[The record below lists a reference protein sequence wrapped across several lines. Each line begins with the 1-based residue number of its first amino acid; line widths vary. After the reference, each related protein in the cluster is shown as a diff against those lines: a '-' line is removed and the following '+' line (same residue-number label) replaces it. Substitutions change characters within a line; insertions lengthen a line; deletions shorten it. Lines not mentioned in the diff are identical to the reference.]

1 MAVLQFWNGCKFSRN
16 KGREGEGERERE
28 RDGNLKEFGFDFE
41 LRCEEWET
49 ILSWAGGIVL
59 RERLR

>member
-1 MAVLQFWNGCKFSRN
+1 MAVNLAEIKG
-16 KGREGEGERERE
+16 GRERERERE
-28 RDGNLKEFGFDFE
+28 RDENLKEFGFDFE

-49 ILSWAGGIVL
+49 ILSLAGGIVL